1 MAKRGHPPKTKRN
14 EELVKMRDQMDLS
27 FERLGKIYGISKQAA
42 HKIYHT
48 YAVRS
53 CSQREALLKEEPISN
68 TRGTASL
75 IPQWLVDWE
84 NEQNY

>member
-48 YAVRS
+48 YHHMHYNE
-53 CSQREALLKEEPISN
+53 QEGTLKEK
-68 TRGTASL
+68 L
-75 IPQWLVDWE
+75 IV
-84 NEQNY
+84 